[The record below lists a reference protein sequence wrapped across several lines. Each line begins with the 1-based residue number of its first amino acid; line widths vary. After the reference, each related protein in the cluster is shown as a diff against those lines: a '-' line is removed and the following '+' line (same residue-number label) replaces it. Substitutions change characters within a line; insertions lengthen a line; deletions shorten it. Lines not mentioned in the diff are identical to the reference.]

1 MAEAKHTR
9 RSRPPWVQLRCLIVT
24 AISALSTL
32 CYHHNVLAD
41 TRYSSYNNNFSSQS
55 PIDFSLSFSKV
66 DLDLLSNKIT
76 YPTRQSRISANV
88 FNRVSDNLNIGLI
101 IGSNFL
107 SLDNDTA
114 TTGLSLDGSHIG
126 FAVNGVFGTN
136 LQLILRAYYIYQEAR
151 GGNTLRIVS
160 LTWHE
165 WLTEATLRLSIGPQW
180 ALMAGAGAMGVDA
193 DRQASG
199 DINETIRMGLTE
211 NIQGKL
217 AIELLTTPADRI
229 RLTLK
234 KGAVNGLQLSFAHAF

>member
-1 MAEAKHTR
+1 VA
-9 RSRPPWVQLRCLIVT
+9 

-32 CYHHNVLAD
+32 GYHHNVLAD
-41 TRYSSYNNNFSSQS
+41 ARYSSYNNFSNHSNNQS

-66 DLDLLSNKIT
+66 DLDLLSSNIT
-76 YPTRQSRISANV
+76 YPVRQSRISANI

-114 TTGLSLDGSHIG
+114 TTGLSLSGSHIG
-126 FAVNGVFGTN
+126 FAINGVFGTN
-136 LQLILRAYYIYQEAR
+136 LQLILGAYYIYQEAR
-151 GGNTLRIVS
+151 EENTLRNVS

-165 WLTEATLRLSIGPQW
+165 WFTEATLRLRLGPQW
-180 ALMAGAGAMGVDA
+180 ALMAGAGVMGVDA
-193 DRQASG
+193 DRRASG
-199 DINETIRMGLTE
+199 DINETIRMELSE

-229 RLTLK
+229 RLTLE
-234 KGAVNGLQLSFAHAF
+234 KGAANGLQLSFAHTF